1 MWSRQLSTILGMEQE
16 QFTKAFVKALKD
28 EEVVKAMQSV
38 ICRDLRREIA
48 DLKSIIQAKDASISA
63 LEKRVKDLEQKADEQ
78 EQYSRRNSL
87 RIFGLAETEKEDTL
101 SEAMDLFQNQMGLD
115 IDVSG
120 IDRVHR
126 IGRKGERVR
135 SVIVKFTS
143 YRMPNMVFHSK
154 SRLKADRTK
163 KIFIKEDLT
172 KFRSELFFKTRQLKK
187 KQQIA
192 DCWTFDGRV
201 LLKNSRG
208 VVTAINSQ
216 DDLEQA
222 VRT

>member
-101 SEAMDLFQNQMGLD
+101 SVAMDLFQNQMGLD

-135 SVIVKFTS
+135 PVIVKFTS
-143 YRMPNMVFHSK
+143 YRMRNMVFRSK

-163 KIFIKEDLT
+163 KIFINEDLT